1 MKKTR
6 KTEGFTLVELI
17 IAVAILG
24 IVISPLVANFIQSAK
39 INKKAK
45 ISLNATNMAQDILE
59 GASSYS
65 ADEFIK
71 MFESEATLVNKIIP
85 SGLTYEFHGD
95 MDAAG
100 SEVYKADVSSFNVSD
115 GAVGSR
121 LYTTSVK
128 GGIAQD
134 VKRVDGSGNRIT
146 DYYFF
151 ADGVKQGNNNY
162 NLKFHLST
170 ANSQNNKTVA
180 NIATINNTY
189 DVTRNV
195 SSDEATVKANEFVNR
210 ASGTKTADDYLQIM
224 SRTITISI
232 YDKSND
238 LPKSTATTKA
248 EGNKYVIDLTKEY
261 SVPEGNGVPAGMT
274 AISETEKGIS
284 TLDESLLPRS
294 IYLYF
299 CGMPY
304 TTKDDIKDNIVI
316 DNRTGKEI
324 TIYLIRTLDKEK
336 EKQDPSQEETYND
349 EYGASVSVV
358 SKIPDASLPRVYT
371 DDTVS
376 PNKPVTHIVS
386 NLRYDLSS
394 DASKNIRILKEG
406 SNSEV
411 VDSKY
416 QPTDPTEYKQD
427 RCKYTYNG
435 TAITEAL
442 YESNFSPA
450 YQQEKKSF
458 IYDVTLDVM
467 DVATGN
473 KVATFTSSLSD

>member
-100 SEVYKADVSSFNVSD
+100 SEVYKANVSSFNISD

-195 SSDEATVKANEFVNR
+195 SSDEATGKANEFVNR
-210 ASGTKTADDYLQIM
+210 GNGTKSANEYLQNM
-224 SRTITISI
+224 SRTITIRI
-232 YDKSND
+232 YDKNND
-238 LPKSTATTKA
+238 LPESTAATKLT
-248 EGNKYVIDLTKEY
+248 GNKYVIDLETKY
-261 SVPEGNGVPAGMT
+261 SIPEGLNVPAGMT
-274 AISETEKGIS
+274 EIIEKESNIS
-284 TLDESLLPRS
+284 TLDETLLPRS

-299 CGMPY
+299 NGMPY
-304 TTKDDIKDNIVI
+304 TTKDNIKDNIVI

-324 TIYLIRTLDKEK
+324 TIYLIRTQKES
-336 EKQDPSQEETYND
+336 EKDNNAVKTYND
-349 EYGASVSVV
+349 AYGASVSVV
-358 SKIPDASLPRVYT
+358 SKIPDASLPNVYT

-386 NLRYDLSS
+386 NLRYNLNSET
-394 DASKNIRILKEG
+394 SKNVRILKEG

-416 QPTDPTEYKQD
+416 QPTDSTDYKQD